1 MSDKILS
8 CLTVL
13 IPASG
18 KAVVT
23 TADLMNPESLTK
35 LPLEVKMHW
44 FNPEKSK
51 GILYVTYL

>member
-1 MSDKILS
+1 
-8 CLTVL
+8 
-13 IPASG
+13 
-18 KAVVT
+18 
-23 TADLMNPESLTK
+23 MNSESLTK